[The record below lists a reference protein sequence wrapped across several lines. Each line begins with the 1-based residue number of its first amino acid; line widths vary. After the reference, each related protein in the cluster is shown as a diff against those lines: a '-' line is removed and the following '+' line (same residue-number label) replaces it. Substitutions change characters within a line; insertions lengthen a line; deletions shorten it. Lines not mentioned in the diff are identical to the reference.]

1 MRIEDGG
8 RRLTRRA
15 WLGNLL
21 AIAAAFRGTPV
32 LAQADLGAPRVKWD
46 DRFEMIIDIEINQ
59 PEGRRYNRPYV
70 AVWVEDA
77 DGKPV
82 RTLSLWVN
90 TSGRGPR
97 WIRDLRRW
105 FRGEQDRRA
114 VDGGDLVATISSA
127 TRRSG
132 EYSLV
137 WNGRDD
143 AGRPVDL
150 GSYFVCI
157 EAAREHGT
165 YQLMRGEYTFA
176 AKPFAAEMEGNVEIR
191 KATVGYRR
199 RAG

>member
-1 MRIEDGG
+1 MRIEDWGQ
-8 RRLTRRA
+8 RLTRRA

-21 AIAAAFRGTPV
+21 ALAAAFRGTSA
-32 LAQADLGAPRVKWD
+32 LAQVERGLPRVKWD
-46 DRFEMIIDIEINQ
+46 DRFEMVIDIEINQ

-70 AVWVEDA
+70 AVWVEDGA
-77 DGKPV
+77 GKSV

-90 TSGRGPR
+90 TNGRGPR

-105 FRGEQDRRA
+105 FRAEENRRA
-114 VDGGDLVATISSA
+114 EDGGDLVATISSA

-132 EYSLV
+132 RYSLV

-165 YQLMRGEYTFA
+165 YQLTRGEYTFA
-176 AKPFAAEMEGNVEIR
+176 GKPFAAEMPGNLEIS
-191 KATVGYRR
+191 KATVEYRH
-199 RAG
+199 RAA